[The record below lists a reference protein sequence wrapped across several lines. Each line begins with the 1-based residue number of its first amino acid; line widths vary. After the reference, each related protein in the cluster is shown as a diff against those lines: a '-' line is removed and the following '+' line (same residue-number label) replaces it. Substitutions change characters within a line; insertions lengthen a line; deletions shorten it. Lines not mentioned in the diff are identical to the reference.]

1 MQRDVSMLI
10 PHMSDGERRISSFR
24 DSIVILFHLI
34 VMSHTGVLLCVADEH
49 FRDTAVVFAARIAL
63 ERMLVIFVQL
73 IVKPGAAVHCGLL
86 LRRIDLAEFP
96 HEELLEKAPE
106 AVFLCIGI

>member
-1 MQRDVSMLI
+1 
-10 PHMSDGERRISSFR
+10 
-24 DSIVILFHLI
+24 
-34 VMSHTGVLLCVADEH
+34 MSHTGVLLCVADEH
-49 FRDTAVVFAARIAL
+49 FRDAAVVFAARIAL

-73 IVKPGAAVHCGLL
+73 IVKPGASVHCGLL

-96 HEELLEKAPE
+96 HEELLKKAPE